1 MMKPTI
7 LAACAATLALAACA
21 KNPDSI
27 APVSLGNAYQS
38 LDCETAANELRTSI
52 ANLENLSATQ
62 RAAVAGDAVA
72 VLLIGV
78 PTSSLVGN
86 NKEGAIA
93 AEKGKIEALRAR
105 LASCSSK

>member
-7 LAACAATLALAACA
+7 LAASAALALAACA

-27 APVSLGNAYQS
+27 APVSLGNAYQA
-38 LDCETAANELRTSI
+38 LDCATAINELRASI
-52 ANLENLSATQ
+52 SNLEALSSAQ
-62 RAAVAGDAVA
+62 RGAVAGDAIG

-78 PTSSLVGN
+78 PTSSLTGG

-105 LASCSSK
+105 LASCRVK